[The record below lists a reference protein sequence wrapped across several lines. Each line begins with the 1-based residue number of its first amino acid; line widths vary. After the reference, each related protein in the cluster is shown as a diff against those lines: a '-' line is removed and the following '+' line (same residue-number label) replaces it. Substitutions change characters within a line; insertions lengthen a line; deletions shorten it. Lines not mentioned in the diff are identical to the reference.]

1 MQTTLN
7 NVISRIID
15 YRGKT
20 PLKLGYNWVNNG
32 KYIALSA
39 KNVKTGKLV
48 NLESAYHGDEKLY
61 KLWMKEEINRGDI
74 LLTSEAPF
82 GQVYFWDSD
91 EKIILSQR
99 LFCLTP
105 TNIVPQYLY
114 YYMCSDS
121 FQNELLSRSTGS
133 TVTGLRQPA
142 LLACSINVPNTIVQ
156 QHIVGAIGSVDDLI
170 EKNEEI
176 IDKTNKIIS
185 HYFETIPVSSAST
198 KLKDMFRI
206 TIGRTP
212 PTKEHQWFL
221 NGGFGSVPWL
231 SIKDMDSNTTF
242 LTKTSQYLT
251 KEAVDRFNIPL
262 VEEGDVLL
270 SFKLTVGRVEIS
282 SIEMVTNEAIACFKS
297 DTNLRNY
304 LYCYLKKCNFLS
316 DGDNTSSIGQAVNS
330 TIIKN
335 FPFSVPTNISLA
347 EFNEKTMSLF
357 KLVEEKQKENILL
370 QHDKQALLTRYF
382 GSH

>member
-1 MQTTLN
+1 M
-7 NVISRIID
+7 
-15 YRGKT
+15 
-20 PLKLGYNWVNNG
+20 
-32 KYIALSA
+32 
-39 KNVKTGKLV
+39 
-48 NLESAYHGDEKLY
+48 
-61 KLWMKEEINRGDI
+61 
-74 LLTSEAPF
+74 
-82 GQVYFWDSD
+82 
-91 EKIILSQR
+91 
-99 LFCLTP
+99 
-105 TNIVPQYLY
+105 
-114 YYMCSDS
+114 
-121 FQNELLSRSTGS
+121 
-133 TVTGLRQPA
+133 
-142 LLACSINVPNTIVQ
+142 
-156 QHIVGAIGSVDDLI
+156 
-170 EKNEEI
+170 
-176 IDKTNKIIS
+176 
-185 HYFETIPVSSAST
+185 SSAST